1 MTARKYAVAVIA
13 MLVFGS
19 GCAAQTESPTPTQE
33 EIGSTSDPIKTADS
47 RWTVALQSRATVNPE
62 GTVTVDLSTGNLFG
76 VGPNDPHNNPG
87 GNFTHVWVWAFTEG
101 KWVNLGSVALSPE
114 AVGPGGGCIHFR
126 VAGLNVG
133 DTIQLASTV
142 KMPDSKQTWIGAV
155 DTTVHAAPYVQLPS
169 MIGEPIP

>member
-1 MTARKYAVAVIA
+1 MTARKYAVAVIT
-13 MLVFGS
+13 MLLFGS

-33 EIGSTSDPIKTADS
+33 QEIGTASDPIKTADS

-62 GTVTVDLSTGNLFG
+62 GTVTVDVTTGNLFG
-76 VGPNDPHNNPG
+76 VGPNDPHFNPG
-87 GNFTHVWVWAFTEG
+87 GVFTHVWVWAYTGG
-101 KWVNLGSVALSPE
+101 KWVNLGSPTIES
-114 AVGPGGGCIHFR
+114 VGPGGGCIHFR

-133 DTIQLASTV
+133 DFIQVASTV

-155 DTTVHAAPYVQLPS
+155 DSKVQPAPYVQLPS